1 MLGKTFKSFKNLG
14 FYTNMNKN
22 LEKTIDYLK
31 KKKKI
36 LFLTTSNR
44 WSGSKDE
51 PKSALLAKEIASKLN
66 NKVTII
72 DVAKLAIY
80 VCEGNVSKRKYND
93 CGEKFALLKDEEKNP
108 SQCHRCWASL
118 NNPDDELWRISKELF
133 QSDCVV
139 FFGSIRWGQMNS
151 IYQKLIERL
160 TWIENRHSTFGESN
174 LLKNIDAG
182 LICIGHNWNG
192 KNVIKI
198 QKKVLNFFGFKTPK
212 ELFWNWQY
220 TNDANEESQES
231 YKKAFPKFI
240 KDFEIEVSEG

>member
-1 MLGKTFKSFKNLG
+1 
-14 FYTNMNKN
+14 MNKN

-118 NNPDDELWRISKELF
+118 NNPDDELWKISKPLLN
-133 QSDCVV
+133 STCVV
-139 FFGSIRWGQMNS
+139 FFVSIRWGQTNS

-160 TWIENRHSTFGESN
+160 DWLENRHTTLGEN
-174 LLKNIDAG
+174 NVLKNIECGVIAV
-182 LICIGHNWNG
+182 GHNWRG
-192 KNVIKI
+192 SNVVGT
-198 QKKVLNFFGFKTPK
+198 QKKVLNYFK
-212 ELFWNWQY
+212 L
-220 TNDANEESQES
+220 
-231 YKKAFPKFI
+231 KKK
-240 KDFEIEVSEG
+240 KK

>member
-1 MLGKTFKSFKNLG
+1 
-14 FYTNMNKN
+14 
-22 LEKTIDYLK
+22 
-31 KKKKI
+31 
-36 LFLTTSNR
+36 
-44 WSGSKDE
+44 
-51 PKSALLAKEIASKLN
+51 
-66 NKVTII
+66 
-72 DVAKLAIY
+72 
-80 VCEGNVSKRKYND
+80 
-93 CGEKFALLKDEEKNP
+93 
-108 SQCHRCWASL
+108 
-118 NNPDDELWRISKELF
+118 
-133 QSDCVV
+133 
-139 FFGSIRWGQMNS
+139 MNS